1 MILIDIIRRVFVGSE
16 IVSLLMIIV
25 DEISLIANV
34 YCLRLIDKYKVAE
47 LHMRAS

>member
-25 DEISLIANV
+25 GVIVLIANV
-34 YCLRLIDKYKVAE
+34 YCLRLIDKY
-47 LHMRAS
+47 